1 MPNKA
6 IALIDGPH
14 ITGVA
19 KALGYTVDFK
29 ELLRLL
35 RVFNGSQ
42 LVRAYYFTHV
52 LADAEHD
59 SVRPLVDWLTYNGYA
74 VVERPVRE
82 DSSRRRETVVEMS
95 VVALEVGPTVDS
107 VVLFAGSEDLV
118 PVVEALKRKGIVV
131 TVVSSTGMKP
141 APIHDAL
148 RRAADDFIDLEE
160 IRDSIER
167 RVK

>member
-1 MPNKA
+1 MPQKG

-14 ITGVA
+14 ITSVA

-35 RVFNGSQ
+35 RVFKGYQ
-42 LVRAYYFTHV
+42 LVRAYYFTPV

-59 SVRPLVDWLTYNGYA
+59 SVRPLVDWLTYNGFA

-82 DSSRRRETVVEMS
+82 DSSRRREPSVEMS

-107 VVLFAGSEDLV
+107 VVLFAGNEDLV
-118 PVVEALKRKGIVV
+118 PVVEALKRKGVVV
-131 TVVSSTGMKP
+131 TVVSTIALKP
-141 APIHDAL
+141 AAIHDSL
-148 RRAADDFIDLEE
+148 RRVADDFIDLDD
-160 IRDSIER
+160 IRQSIER
-167 RVK
+167 RK